1 MVYVDNHLLW
11 KETFFLFE
19 VASVV
24 LAFGQWKACHMLKKF
39 GSFFSGRLGLNN
51 EYLVSST

>member
-11 KETFFLFE
+11 KETFALFE